1 MESFSSVDDRN
12 VKKKK
17 NKNLVMVFSLF
28 LNRDSHKIER
38 KLSLI
43 HLAPVNNGKSVCPKN
58 KLRPLSWSMF
68 MSTEI
73 GTVLFCACKQSW
85 RAFVKA
91 FLS

>member
-1 MESFSSVDDRN
+1 MIEMS
-12 VKKKK
+12 KKKIFFGDGF
-17 NKNLVMVFSLF
+17 LFVFEQG
-28 LNRDSHKIER
+28 NRDSHKIER

-68 MSTEI
+68 TATEI
-73 GTVLFCACKQSW
+73 GALLFCACKQSW